1 MVTQTRPESNKKK
14 MDRATRFG
22 ISIPRGLSKRFDET
36 VGKIGYKNR
45 SKAIQDALTDFIK
58 ERRWIDKKG
67 EFIATISFLYEHHT
81 GDVTEKLT
89 HIQHDHDH
97 VIRSTMHSHVS
108 HETCCEVI
116 IAKGGS
122 SDLRGLSD
130 KIASCRGVTNCKLS
144 VLEAL

>member
-1 MVTQTRPESNKKK
+1 

-22 ISIPRGLSKRFDET
+22 ISIPKSLSKQFDET
-36 VGKIGYKNR
+36 LIKLGYANR

-58 ERRWIDKKG
+58 ERRWIRAEG
-67 EFIATISFLYEHHT
+67 EFIATISFIYEHHT

-89 HIQHDHDH
+89 HIQHDHEH

-116 IAKGGS
+116 IVKGPNKE
-122 SDLRGLSD
+122 LTALSD
-130 KIASCRGVTNCKLS
+130 KISACRGVTNCKLS
-144 VLEAL
+144 VLDAT